1 MKKVLAWFLCAATA
15 LAASA
20 GAELM
25 TIGSQGRVVGYPF
38 RGNAGVDAVR
48 CQDLVLATELWPWDA
63 ARVNYIMKW
72 EWYAAPTVSP
82 GTFNN
87 FTIKICRTT
96 RTTLTTDFNANY
108 AGQTPIMVYSRRSQP
123 INAEPGKWFGFDFDS
138 QFNYGF
144 GYNVIVEVEWS
155 GDNGGYAYTYRS
167 AATARCVFN
176 YNGGTPVVHDYVHY
190 MRVTIEFIPGVEPTS
205 LGRVRALYL

>member
-1 MKKVLAWFLCAATA
+1 MKKVLVWFFCASTA
-15 LAASA
+15 LASSA
-20 GAELM
+20 GAELL
-25 TIGSQGRVVGYPF
+25 TIGRQGRVVAYPF
-38 RGNAGVDAVR
+38 RGNSGVNAVR
-48 CQDLVLATELWPWDA
+48 CQDLVLASELWPWDNA
-63 ARVNYIMKW
+63 PVNSIKKW

-87 FTIKICRTT
+87 FTIKICHTT
-96 RTTLTTDFNANY
+96 RTTLTANFNVNY
-108 AGQTPIMVYSRRSQP
+108 GGRTPVTVYSRRSQP

-138 QFNYGF
+138 QFNYGY

-176 YNGGTPVVHDYVHY
+176 YNGGAATVRNYVHY
-190 MRVTIEFIPGVEPTS
+190 MRVTILYIPGVAPTS
-205 LGRVRALYL
+205 LGRVKALYL